1 MKGNTCRVDCPR
13 TSTQSTSRRLMSR
26 SKEGCMLAVLMLVK

>member
-13 TSTQSTSRRLMSR
+13 TSTRQLMSR
-26 SKEGCMLAVLMLVK
+26 SKEGCMLAVLMLIK